1 MPGGAAAVRNGHD
14 LREAVVTIG
23 QDLGLQARTEV
34 RVGRRLWG
42 AQRCIDVVL
51 TQRET
56 GRAIGIECKFQGVTG
71 TAEEKLPATVQDI
84 AAWPIAGLV
93 VFAGDGFSGN
103 MRSFLYSTGKAV
115 DLDDLEGW
123 LRLFFGIA
131 DSDVSRSL

>member
-1 MPGGAAAVRNGHD
+1 M
-14 LREAVVTIG
+14 TIG
-23 QDLGLQARTEV
+23 QGLGLQARTEV

-51 TQRET
+51 TQGDT
-56 GRAIGIECKFQGVTG
+56 GRALGIECKFQGVTG

-93 VFAGDGFSGN
+93 VFAGEGFSGN